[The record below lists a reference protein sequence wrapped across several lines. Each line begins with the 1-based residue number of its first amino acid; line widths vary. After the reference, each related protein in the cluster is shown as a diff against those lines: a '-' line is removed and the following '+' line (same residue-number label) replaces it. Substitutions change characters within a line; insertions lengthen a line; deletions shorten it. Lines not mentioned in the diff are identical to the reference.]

1 MKKLLILFSMFLVVF
16 NLQAQESKDKQQH
29 RERIKAMKVAYIT
42 QELNMDANL
51 AQRFWPVYNQYECVK
66 TELHK
71 KEHLDIENIENITE
85 AEAEKMLTG
94 YLNIDKDEYIIKK
107 ELFDDLKK
115 IMSAKDIIKLHKLES
130 DFNKKLIKEYR
141 ARKAE
146 ERNRNK

>member
-1 MKKLLILFSMFLVVF
+1 MFLFVF

-42 QELNMDANL
+42 QEFNMDADM
-51 AQRFWPVYNQYECVK
+51 AQKFWPVYNQYECAK
-66 TELHK
+66 TDLHK
-71 KEHLDIENIENITE
+71 KEHFEIENIENITE
-85 AEAEKMLTG
+85 AEAEKMLTE
-94 YLNIDKDEYIIKK
+94 YLNIEKDEYSIKK

-141 ARKAE
+141 ARKAA
-146 ERNRNK
+146 ERGKNK